1 MPERIAS
8 FSCNNFPVKMGKLW
22 YDSSTDALAS
32 LTVVIGKNG
41 AGKSTHFVD
50 ALNPEDVW
58 ILEKQGNG
66 FSTVRR
72 ASEDPIVTAL
82 V

>member
-1 MPERIAS
+1 
-8 FSCNNFPVKMGKLW
+8 MGKLW
-22 YDSSTDALAS
+22 NDSSADALTS

-58 ILEKQGNG
+58 ILEKQEN
-66 FSTVRR
+66 
-72 ASEDPIVTAL
+72 
-82 V
+82 